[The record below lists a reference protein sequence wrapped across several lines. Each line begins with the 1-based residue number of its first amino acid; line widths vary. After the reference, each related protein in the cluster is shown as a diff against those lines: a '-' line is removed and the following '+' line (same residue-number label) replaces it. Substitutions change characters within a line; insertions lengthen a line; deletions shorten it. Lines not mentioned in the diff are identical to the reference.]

1 MIEHIQK
8 YKVIITL
15 SIVAVAAGFVL
26 GGSSLMR
33 RASGGGRPV
42 LKIAG
47 RTYDDVEFQRLGTSS
62 YELVSSLMRSGDF
75 GLYQFIGSLG
85 AFPTDAKSQRE
96 APEKF
101 FIGRMILHQAKE
113 EFGVYPGEDE
123 ISDYIRAMRA
133 FADKDGKFSE
143 DTYRHYIDKGI
154 GRLGLSEGDLRDI
167 ASDVLAAKKINAI
180 IGSGLAVNREI
191 VAQNSALESQ
201 LIDGDVGR
209 LALDPFEAK
218 IEPTDEQIK
227 SYWEE
232 RQDAFMTDELRK
244 FTYFLATPVMPPDTA
259 ADKAAAPETIAE
271 AAASDDAKKAAAKK
285 KEEEKKK
292 HDAELAIQRRT
303 AQTDLDKLVD
313 DFSFDLEQQ
322 NEKGANFEDLAKANQ
337 WELKTTELFPH
348 SKPPAD
354 LDIKV
359 RSSSRGGKV
368 ADELFRIELTS
379 DPLSKFSQPV
389 ACGENQW
396 LVARLDTVE
405 KSRPKTFEEAKTDA
419 RAQYIHD
426 KGVEAMKTAA
436 NEAVTKIKDALTAGK
451 SFADAA
457 KDAGITEVK
466 AFTKVNSAYHPDTAT
481 ESKNLFEAAR
491 NIDPGALA
499 EPIIEADRTFILHVA
514 KREVVKD
521 PAAVSRLD
529 GEVSSRTTENE
540 TIAFTGWITSR
551 TEAAKV
557 EQLYRK

>member
-1 MIEHIQK
+1 MIEYIQK
-8 YKVIITL
+8 YKAIITL

-33 RASGGGRPV
+33 RASGGGRSV

-47 RTYDDVEFQRLGTSS
+47 RTYDDVEFQRLGTNSF
-62 YELVSSLMRSGDF
+62 ELVSSLARSGDF
-75 GLYQFIGSLG
+75 GLYQFLMGLSTG
-85 AFPTDAKSQRE
+85 ATNQRE

-101 FIGRMILHQAKE
+101 FIGRIILHQAKE

-123 ISDYIRAMRA
+123 ISDYIRSLRA

-143 DTYRHYIDKGI
+143 ETYRHYIDKGI
-154 GRLGLSEGDLRDI
+154 GRLSLTEGDLRDI

-180 IGSGLAVNREI
+180 IGAGLAVNREI
-191 VAQNSALESQ
+191 VAQNAALESQ
-201 LIDGDVGR
+201 QIDGDLGR

-227 SYWEE
+227 AYWEE

-244 FTYFLATPVMPPDTA
+244 VTYFLAAPVMPPDTA
-259 ADKAAAPETIAE
+259 TDKADAPETLAE
-271 AAASDDAKKAAAKK
+271 AAASDEAKKAAAKK

-292 HDAELAIQRRT
+292 HDAELADARRK

-322 NEKGANFEDLAKANQ
+322 NEKGANFEELAKANH
-337 WELKTTELFPH
+337 WELKTTEVFPH
-348 SKPPAD
+348 SKPPAE

-368 ADELFRIELTS
+368 VDELFRIEPTS
-379 DPLSKFSQPV
+379 DPLSKFSQPI

-396 LVARLDTVE
+396 VVARLDTVE
-405 KSRPKTFEEAKTDA
+405 KSRPKTYEEATTEA

-426 KGVEAMKTAA
+426 KGTEAMKAAA
-436 NEAVTKIKDALTAGK
+436 NEAVTKIKEALAAGK

-466 AFTKVNSAYHPDTAT
+466 AFTKVNSTYHPDTAA
-481 ESKNLFEAAR
+481 EPKNLFETTR
-491 NIDPGALA
+491 NIDPGTLA
-499 EPIIEADRTFILHVA
+499 EPVFEADRAFILHVA

-521 PAAVSRLD
+521 PAAASRLD
-529 GEVSSRTTENE
+529 SEVSARSNENE

>member
-8 YKVIITL
+8 YKAIITL

-62 YELVSSLMRSGDF
+62 FELVSGLARSGDF
-75 GLYQFIGSLG
+75 GLYQFLMTLSTG
-85 AFPTDAKSQRE
+85 ATSQRD

-101 FIGRMILHQAKE
+101 FIGRMILRQAKE
-113 EFGVYPGEDE
+113 EFGIYPGEDE
-123 ISDYIRAMRA
+123 ISDYLRSLRA

-143 DTYRHYIDKGI
+143 ESYRHYIDKGI
-154 GRLGLSEGDLRDI
+154 GRLGLTEGDLRDL
-167 ASDVLAAKKINAI
+167 ASDVLASKTLNAI
-180 IGSGLAVNREI
+180 VGAGLAVNRDI
-191 VAQNSALESQ
+191 VAQNAALENQ
-201 LIDGDVGR
+201 QIEGDLGR

-227 SYWEE
+227 AYWEE
-232 RQDAFMTDELRK
+232 RQDAFMTEELRK
-244 FTYFLATPVMPPDTA
+244 FTYFIAAPVMPPDTE
-259 ADKAAAPETIAE
+259 ADKADAPETLAE
-271 AAASDDAKKAAAKK
+271 ATASDAEKKAAAKK
-285 KEEEKKK
+285 KEEAKAKKT
-292 HDAELAIQRRT
+292 AELAEARR
-303 AQTDLDKLVD
+303 QKQIEVDKLVD
-313 DFSFDLEQQ
+313 DFSYDLEQQ
-322 NEKGANFEDLAKANQ
+322 NEKGANFEELAKANQ

-348 SKPPAD
+348 SKAPAD

-368 ADELFRIELTS
+368 VDELFRIEPTS
-379 DPLSKFSQPV
+379 DPLSKFSQPI

-396 LVARLDTVE
+396 AVARLDGVE
-405 KSRPKTFEEAKTDA
+405 KARPKTFEEAKTEA

-426 KGVEAMKTAA
+426 KGTEAMKTAA
-436 NEAVTKIKDALTAGK
+436 NEAVAKIKEALAAGK

-466 AFTKVNSAYHPDTAT
+466 AFTKVNSTYRPDTAS
-481 ESKNLFEAAR
+481 EPKNLFEAAR

-499 EPIIEADRTFILHVA
+499 EPIIEADRAFILHVA

-521 PAAVSRLD
+521 PAAASRLD
-529 GEVSSRTTENE
+529 SEVSAGARNNE
-540 TIAFTGWITSR
+540 TIAFAGWITSR